1 MRKPLSD
8 KGVKRKFLWVC
19 VSYMQADKKITLDE
33 KNAFPAKDLNINM
46 GFRIANTMQLYV
58 NMLVMV
64 NLFKNK

>member
-1 MRKPLSD
+1 
-8 KGVKRKFLWVC
+8 
-19 VSYMQADKKITLDE
+19 MQADKKITLDK